1 MAPEDLKEPHA
12 RTTRC
17 GSTRTEPGP
26 QDTTQKPCD
35 QGSKVIIPGNHETL
49 TDLLKRAPS
58 WGGSAGQRADGAG
71 AARCMCHMVSL
82 GSPAWRVWATTAV
95 DSPGAPPRC
104 CPTPET
110 AGARPRRCPPT
121 HPVTTG
127 AGPERC
133 PPIHP
138 ETAGAGPGRCTP
150 THPVTTG
157 AGPERCPPIH
167 PETAGAG
174 PGRCTPTHPETAG
187 AGPGRCPPTHPKTV
201 GAGPGRTALTYSQ
214 TKVPS
219 GMSCRDRTPQPMFCV
234 R

>member
-35 QGSKVIIPGNHETL
+35 QGSKVIISGNHETL

-71 AARCMCHMVSL
+71 AACCMCHMVSL

-110 AGARPRRCPPT
+110 AGARPGRGPPT

-133 PPIHP
+133 PPI
-138 ETAGAGPGRCTP
+138 
-150 THPVTTG
+150 
-157 AGPERCPPIH
+157 
-167 PETAGAG
+167 
-174 PGRCTPTHPETAG
+174 HPETAG